1 MPDQPNINI
10 SDLIERFHSDEECR
24 KVLEELRWPNGIAC
38 IKCGSMSV
46 SRISTRDQFDCND
59 CRHRFS
65 VTSGTIMHDTHL
77 PLWKWFMAIYLT
89 VEGKK
94 GISARQLSRTLGV
107 ARKTGWYLA
116 HRIREALK
124 TPDALLSGIIEVDET
139 WIGGAAVGKGR
150 HYMKNKSLV
159 AGAVERGGD
168 VRLKYVPSTSKAT
181 LHQFIE
187 DTISDDAEAIYTDE
201 WRGYN
206 DIADENTRHE
216 TINHSEKEYV
226 RGDVH
231 TNSIEGVWALFKR
244 GVAGSYH
251 KVSRKHLERY
261 LDEFEFRFNN
271 RENPYIF
278 RDALRELVQAPRLEY
293 SELIAQSQSAQ

>member
-10 SDLIERFHSDEECR
+10 TDLIERFHSDDECR
-24 KVLEELRWPNGIAC
+24 KVLEELRWPSGVAC

-46 SRISTRDQFDCND
+46 SRISTRDQFDCNG

-65 VTSGTIMHDTHL
+65 VTSDTIMHDTHL

-94 GISARQLSRTLGV
+94 GISARQLGRTLGV
-107 ARKTGWYLA
+107 ARKTSWYLA

-159 AGAVERGGD
+159 AGAVQRDGD
-168 VRLKYVPSTSKAT
+168 IRLKHVPSTSKKV
-181 LHQFIE
+181 LHKFIGE
-187 DTISDDAEAIYTDE
+187 NISDDVEAIYTDE
-201 WRGYN
+201 WPGYN

-216 TINHSEKEYV
+216 TVNHSIKEYA

-231 TNSIEGVWALFKR
+231 TNTVEGVWALFKR
-244 GVAGSYH
+244 GVVGSFH
-251 KVSRKHLERY
+251 GVSRKHLERY

-271 RENPYIF
+271 RDNPFIY
-278 RDALRELVQAPRLEY
+278 RDALREIVHAPRLTFA
-293 SELIAQSQSAQ
+293 ELIS

>member
-10 SDLIERFHSDEECR
+10 TDLIERFHSNDECR
-24 KVLEELRWPNGIAC
+24 KVLEELRWPDGVVC
-38 IKCGSMSV
+38 IKCGSTSV

-94 GISARQLSRTLGV
+94 GISARQLGRTLGV
-107 ARKTGWYLA
+107 ARKTSWYLS

-139 WIGGAAVGKGR
+139 WVGGKTEGKGR
-150 HYMKNKSLV
+150 GYRGNKTMV
-159 AGAVERGGD
+159 IGAVERGGD
-168 VRLKYVPSTSKAT
+168 VRMEVGGRAT
-181 LHQFIE
+181 RKELHGFI
-187 DTISDDAEAIYTDE
+187 DKHVSDDAEAIYTDD
-201 WRGYN
+201 WPAYKGV
-206 DIADENTRHE
+206 ADENTRHE
-216 TINHSEKEYV
+216 TVNHSAEEWV

-231 TNSIEGVWALFKR
+231 TNTVEGSWALFKR
-244 GVAGSYH
+244 GIVGSYH

-261 LDEFEFRFNN
+261 LDEFEWRFNN
-271 RENPYIF
+271 RENPFIF
-278 RDALRELVQAPRLEY
+278 RDSLRELVGAAPLRY
-293 SELIAQSQSAQ
+293 RELIST